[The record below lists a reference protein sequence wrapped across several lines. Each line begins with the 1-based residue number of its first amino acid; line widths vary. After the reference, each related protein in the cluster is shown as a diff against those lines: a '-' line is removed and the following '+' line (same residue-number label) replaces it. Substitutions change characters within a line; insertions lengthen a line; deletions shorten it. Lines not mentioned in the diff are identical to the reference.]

1 MAIQATKQI
10 VGFRQGRINARKY
23 AKQQARLR
31 DNLARGFQRKIE
43 TSFNK
48 NVNIISRT
56 ITEDAMMSSGNVVA
70 LIDDELEKVIKAQ
83 LKRVFKAVYD
93 YNDDSYNKITQK
105 QEEPFDFGRSIEFE
119 EVIAQY
125 FSSREPL
132 FANISRNQGILILR
146 EVERLRLEDLSV
158 DQIGRELRKKFRR
171 INRNRSALI
180 ARTETHSATGFAH
193 HNYHKNVSDSYGVS
207 MIKEWVATNDGRT
220 RSDHAQ
226 VSGTKISMDESFK
239 VGGREM
245 DFVGD
250 PKGGPAN
257 VINCRCVIVYADAE
271 DDVTEGTVAVD
282 DNIPDE
288 SEVLDVDYLDRD
300 DNFLP
305 INNPVRNPKVTAS
318 TVSSA
323 NRSRNLK
330 QLNDRLS
337 AHNDLYNDVYV
348 YSSSKASRAAA
359 GKFGVRASDE
369 FVAYANALQPEIDE
383 ICRRLNITP
392 IRGISSTGRKRAI
405 AAMGDKTLKLN
416 PRYYETYARGIG
428 KKPSNV
434 LQKAQ
439 IKEAI
444 ENAVENAIPD
454 TRLFYEEIKNILTD
468 NLTGFG
474 VDDFL
479 KNLET
484 NFDYID
490 FTEIAKKFGIF
501 VRLSKRK
508 RARENFYRVT
518 QVYHPEDW
526 SAVAKA
532 IKQGNDGRLWPRT
545 IKYKLSG
552 ELRDLLNAS
561 LIKKSKIADLQAKLK
576 VAERGGPDVAEDF
589 FDPKLFD
596 RSRKDNRVPFSVKNY
611 FASNFDRGR
620 STYYHEIGHHYH
632 QISRIGPTASSAD
645 YAYRWVEKKDIE
657 RLWRESGASNPIFQ
671 QASQYANKNMKER
684 FAENFALYFMGLT
697 DLVDPLYKKYL
708 DDILRKSAKQ
718 RREGIDPFDK
728 IGDYP

>member
-93 YNDDSYNKITQK
+93 YNDHAYNKITQK

-119 EVIAQY
+119 EVVAQY

-220 RSDHAQ
+220 RPTHAE

-271 DDVTEGTVAVD
+271 DDVTQGRVSQEDIDTDFDPNEKPYIDG
-282 DNIPDE
+282 I
-288 SEVLDVDYLDRD
+288 EVVSIKSGKKWQKELNENLSP
-300 DNFLP
+300 LLA
-305 INNPVRNPKVTAS
+305 KV
-318 TVSSA
+318 
-323 NRSRNLK
+323 
-330 QLNDRLS
+330 
-337 AHNDLYNDVYV
+337 
-348 YSSSKASRAAA
+348 
-359 GKFGVRASDE
+359 
-369 FVAYANALQPEIDE
+369 ANALRRPERIQKGRGSFTPYAAGIIRTPVGLDNKFGKTIKKDGTFGKEIKSKNLVLSHEYGHHVDYSLGYKLEGTGDVIISKKIFENSVNQTRDE
-383 ICRRLNITP
+383 YKFFYLAGQRNKEPDLFSRREKLLKRFENELFETKEVGKTVS
-392 IRGISSTGRKRAI
+392 RYGRKYTFLR
-405 AAMGDKTLKLN
+405 
-416 PRYYETYARGIG
+416 
-428 KKPSNV
+428 
-434 LQKAQ
+434 KAK
-439 IKEAI
+439 IFKFEGAHMVSDI
-444 ENAVENAIPD
+444 IDA
-454 TRLFYEEIKNILTD
+454 LTKGEFHD
-468 NLTGFG
+468 I
-474 VDDFL
+474 L
-479 KNLET
+479 KNWGHGMA
-484 NFDYID
+484 Y
-490 FTEIAKKFGIF
+490 
-501 VRLSKRK
+501 
-508 RARENFYRVT
+508 YR
-518 QVYHPEDW
+518 
-526 SAVAKA
+526 
-532 IKQGNDGRLWPRT
+532 
-545 IKYKLSG
+545 
-552 ELRDLLNAS
+552 
-561 LIKKSKIADLQAKLK
+561 
-576 VAERGGPDVAEDF
+576 
-589 FDPKLFD
+589 
-596 RSRKDNRVPFSVKNY
+596 RKDSDFKEI
-611 FASNFDRGR
+611 FANM
-620 STYYHEIGHHYH
+620 YAIHHIPEAMQFMKKH
-632 QISRIGPTASSAD
+632 FPLIVDSF
-645 YAYRWVEKKDIE
+645 EKAME
-657 RLWRESGASNPIFQ
+657 E
-671 QASQYANKNMKER
+671 
-684 FAENFALYFMGLT
+684 FAKTGLIT
-697 DLVDPLYKKYL
+697 
-708 DDILRKSAKQ
+708 
-718 RREGIDPFDK
+718 G
-728 IGDYP
+728 G